1 MKPTMTTV
9 RIEIAV
15 KMLVTV
21 RMVPTLIDKHLN
33 DLSPNSSDISH
44 SISEKIMH
52 MLMSYTIIAMFNSS
66 RYMTLYALR
75 VSTSVL
81 FIGKI

>member
-1 MKPTMTTV
+1 MKPTIDMMTTV
-9 RIEIAV
+9 RIKIAV

-21 RMVPTLIDKHLN
+21 KHLN
-33 DLSPNSSDISH
+33 
-44 SISEKIMH
+44 E
-52 MLMSYTIIAMFNSS
+52 SYTIIAMFNSS